1 MTDEK
6 MYIDQKDKQNKKKI
20 LFLGQYLRSD
30 LTLYGRSSILKAQP
44 RAVPHKG
51 APDYSATTAVLSQAA
66 QAVESQLVQA
76 ESAHSVQAGSA
87 AGSAAFLSL
96 QHLQEAAESM
106 RATTAKDINT
116 FFIIEKY
123 LVKQNL

>member
-1 MTDEK
+1 MRKGDL
-6 MYIDQKDKQNKKKI
+6 DQKDKQKKRYCLLK
-20 LFLGQYLRSD
+20 QYLRSD

-66 QAVESQLVQA
+66 QAVESQQVQA
-76 ESAHSVQAGSA
+76 ESAHSVQAGS
-87 AGSAAFLSL
+87 SAAFLSL
-96 QHLQEAAESM
+96 QHLQEAAESI